1 MTLVHIIVLALIQ
14 GLTEFL
20 PVSSSAHL
28 ILGGK
33 AFGWTDQGLAFDVA
47 THLGTLFAV
56 LVYFRSELGGM
67 VRSCLQGVQTD
78 RDRRNRSML
87 LYLALASIPALVAG
101 MFAHS
106 LVELYLRDVR
116 VIAWTTIG
124 FGILLWVADR
134 VGKAEHRVR
143 DMNLKSALLI
153 GLAQAFA
160 LIPGASRSGVTITA
174 GRLLGFSAD
183 AAARFS
189 FLLAIPVIAAAGA
202 FGALRV
208 FNGEAAIDWHQ
219 FVLAMANRGPD
230 TNQSQFFITYAPD
243 DALNGNYTI
252 FGRVISGMEIVQQIT
267 PRDPSQGGG
276 LPPGDL
282 ILGITIEEK

>member
-1 MTLVHIIVLALIQ
+1 MTLVQIIVLALIQ

-33 AFGWTDQGLAFDVA
+33 AFGWTDQGLVFDVA
-47 THLGTLFAV
+47 THLGTLLAV
-56 LVYFRSELGGM
+56 IVYFRSELLGM
-67 VRSCLQGVQTD
+67 ARSCLQPVDSEQ
-78 RDRRNRSML
+78 DRRNRSIA
-87 LYLALASIPALVAG
+87 LYLALASIPALAVG
-101 MFAHS
+101 YFAHD

-116 VIAWTTIG
+116 IIAWTTIG
-124 FGILLWVADR
+124 FGILLWIADR
-134 VGKAEHRVR
+134 LGAANLRVR

-174 GRLLGFSAD
+174 GRLLGFSPD

-189 FLLAIPVIAAAGA
+189 FLLAIPVIAAAGF

-208 FNGEAAIDWHQ
+208 NTGDAPLDWPQ
-219 FVLAMANRGPD
+219 FILAMAFAAVAGWICIAAFLALLKRVGLLPFVIYRLVLGVVLLWLV
-230 TNQSQFFITYAPD
+230 SQ
-243 DALNGNYTI
+243 
-252 FGRVISGMEIVQQIT
+252 
-267 PRDPSQGGG
+267 
-276 LPPGDL
+276 
-282 ILGITIEEK
+282 